1 MGKPHA
7 ANYILPT
14 GSCVQ
19 CMYEVDYM
27 YQDEISI
34 IEMVVQYM
42 CMYVVCSLSFTQIQA
57 PYKEFQRLQENIL
70 DFN

>member
-1 MGKPHA
+1 MSLQDHV
-7 ANYILPT
+7 Y
-14 GSCVQ
+14 SV
-19 CMYEVDYM
+19 CMKL

-70 DFN
+70 DFT

>member
-1 MGKPHA
+1 M
-7 ANYILPT
+7 Y
-14 GSCVQ
+14 SV
-19 CMYEVDYM
+19 CMKL

-42 CMYVVCSLSFTQIQA
+42 CMYVVCFLSFTQIQA
-57 PYKEFQRLQENIL
+57 HYKEFQRLQENIL

>member
-1 MGKPHA
+1 MLLITSCLHVS
-7 ANYILPT
+7 T

-42 CMYVVCSLSFTQIQA
+42 YMYVVCSLSFTQIQA
-57 PYKEFQRLQENIL
+57 HYKEFQRLQEKIL